1 MKKKNKETFFSQ
13 GNLRKYKDMKN
24 SNIRKLGKG
33 QNEDFT
39 QLSKI
44 NIA

>member
-1 MKKKNKETFFSQ
+1 MKNKKQKLFFLQ

-24 SNIRKLGKG
+24 SNIWKLGKG